1 MGGQA
6 LVLGGGGVAGI
17 AWTTGLLAGLAGH
30 GQDLT
35 GADLIVGTS
44 AGATVAAQVT
54 GGASLDELF
63 ARQADP
69 ARQTP
74 EIPADIDLEKFAAD
88 FGGAF
93 AGAASPAEARR
104 RVGALAL
111 AATTVSE
118 VDRRAVVAARLPS
131 PGWPAQ
137 RIVLV
142 AVDAETGEPRLFDRA
157 SGVPLV
163 DAVAAS
169 CAVPGVW
176 PPTTIDGRRYVD
188 GGIRSGENADYAA
201 GADRIT
207 VVAPLGL
214 DSPFPAEK
222 PLRSVLADLRAA
234 GAAIATIAP
243 DEASIAAIGP
253 NPLDPATRTPAA
265 EAGRA
270 QGAALTLTW
279 S

>member
-17 AWTTGLLAGLAGH
+17 AWTTGLLAGLADR

-44 AGATVAAQVT
+44 AGAAVAAQVT
-54 GGASLDELF
+54 SGLPPAELF
-63 ARQADP
+63 ARQAEP

-74 EIPADIDLEKFAAD
+74 EIPVDIDFEKFAAD
-88 FGGAF
+88 FGGALT
-93 AGAASPAEARR
+93 GATTPAEVRR
-104 RVGALAL
+104 GVGQLAL
-111 AATTVSE
+111 SAETVSE
-118 VDRRAVVAARLPS
+118 VDRRAVIEARLPS
-131 PGWPAQ
+131 HDWPE
-137 RIVLV
+137 RRLVIV
-142 AVDAETGEPRLFDRA
+142 AVDAETGEPRRFDRA
-157 SGVPLV
+157 SGVSLV

-176 PPTTIDGRRYVD
+176 PPVTIDGRRYVD
-188 GGIRSGENADYAA
+188 GGVRSAENADYAA
-201 GADRIT
+201 GSTRIT

-214 DSPFPAEK
+214 DSPLPAEK
-222 PLRSVLADLRAA
+222 PLLTVLDELRAA
-234 GAAIATIAP
+234 GAEVALITP
-243 DEASIAAIGP
+243 DEASVAAIGQ
-253 NPLDPATRTPAA
+253 NPLDPSTRTPAA

-270 QGAALTLTW
+270 QGAALKLGW

>member
-17 AWTTGLLAGLAGH
+17 AWTTGLLAGLAEH

-35 GADLIVGTS
+35 GADLVVGTS
-44 AGATVAAQVT
+44 AGAAVAAQVT
-54 GGASLDELF
+54 SGLPLDELF

-69 ARQTP
+69 ARQAA
-74 EIPADIDLEKFAAD
+74 EIPADVDLEKFAAD
-88 FGGAF
+88 FGGALT
-93 AGAASPAEARR
+93 GATSPADVRR
-104 RVGALAL
+104 AVGQLAL
-111 AATTVSE
+111 SAETVSE
-118 VDRRAVVAARLPS
+118 ADRRAVIAGRLPVHEW
-131 PGWPAQ
+131 PGQ
-137 RIVLV
+137 RLVVV
-142 AVDAETGEPRLFDRA
+142 AVDAETGEPRRFDRA
-157 SGVPLV
+157 SGVSLV

-176 PPTTIDGRRYVD
+176 PPVTIDGRRYVD
-188 GGIRSGENADYAA
+188 GGVRSGENADYAA
-201 GADRIT
+201 GSTRIT

-214 DSPFPAEK
+214 ESPLPAEK
-222 PLRSVLADLRAA
+222 PLLAVLDELRAA
-234 GAAIATIAP
+234 GAEVALITP
-243 DEASIAAIGP
+243 DETSAAAIGQ
-253 NPLDPATRTPAA
+253 NPLDPSTRTPAA